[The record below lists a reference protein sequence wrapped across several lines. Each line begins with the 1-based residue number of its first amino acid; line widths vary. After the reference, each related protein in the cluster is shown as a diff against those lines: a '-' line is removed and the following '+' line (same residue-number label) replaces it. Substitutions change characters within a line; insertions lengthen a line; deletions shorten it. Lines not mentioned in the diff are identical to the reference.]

1 MKKNPAGSLGIQIVR
16 KKDFSSLKYKMD
28 EVAITLSDNSFQT
41 IMQSIYFLFDIIK
54 NSNEDPSHPPTIVL
68 VTSILIMY
76 RTSLG
81 LEY

>member
-1 MKKNPAGSLGIQIVR
+1 MAGSLGIQIVR

-28 EVAITLSDNSFQT
+28 KVAITLSDNSFQT

-54 NSNEDPSHPPTIVL
+54 NSYNEDPSHPPTIVL

-76 RTSLG
+76 RASLG